1 MSEAN
6 ARETF
11 EDERVRRLDPQV
23 ANRAAG
29 DVGKAKPELT
39 ETANHGGEQTGADRP
54 ATGEKTALKPG
65 FAAMAQPVVLGG
77 LAGAVF
83 AVATVFAMTE
93 LRPSLDPRVPGL
105 AQQVAG
111 FQQEVYALETAVR
124 GTEVD
129 VVRALEAD
137 GVLAERVATQ
147 TESIEAAMAE
157 IAEARALLKMEMGPG
172 SVVFGV
178 SAVQLAAAVTE
189 GRPFEAEWVNLYA
202 LTEGYDQLRGELS
215 RLMPF
220 AATGAPTAPELRRD
234 LQAIATA
241 QGTPIIDPN
250 SYVSYG
256 LNMLQSGLGIPIGTT
271 AEAQVVSSILTA
283 ADRQLSIGDFEGALA
298 SMDTLPGQNIAPF
311 REWLIE
317 VGRAATAHEV
327 STGFQ
332 AVSNRALKPSTSQ

>member
-1 MSEAN
+1 
-6 ARETF
+6 
-11 EDERVRRLDPQV
+11 
-23 ANRAAG
+23 
-29 DVGKAKPELT
+29 
-39 ETANHGGEQTGADRP
+39 
-54 ATGEKTALKPG
+54 
-65 FAAMAQPVVLGG
+65 
-77 LAGAVF
+77 
-83 AVATVFAMTE
+83 MTE

-137 GVLAERVATQ
+137 GVLADRVAAQ
-147 TESIEAAMAE
+147 TETIGAAMAE

-178 SAVQLAAAVTE
+178 SAVQLAAAVAE

-202 LTEGYDQLRGELS
+202 LTEGHDRLRGELS

-220 AATGAPTAPELRRD
+220 AATGAPTAPELRQR
-234 LQAIATA
+234 LQAIAAA
-241 QGTPIIDPN
+241 QGTPVINPD

-256 LNMLQSGLGIPIGTT
+256 LNILQSGLGIPIGTT

-283 ADRQLSIGDFEGALA
+283 ADRRLAMGDFEGTLA
-298 SMDTLPGQNIAPF
+298 SMDTLPEENIAPF
-311 REWLIE
+311 REWL
-317 VGRAATAHEV
+317 VDLKRAATALEV
-327 STGFQ
+327 SRGFQ
-332 AVSNRALKPSTSQ
+332 DVSNQALKPSTVQ